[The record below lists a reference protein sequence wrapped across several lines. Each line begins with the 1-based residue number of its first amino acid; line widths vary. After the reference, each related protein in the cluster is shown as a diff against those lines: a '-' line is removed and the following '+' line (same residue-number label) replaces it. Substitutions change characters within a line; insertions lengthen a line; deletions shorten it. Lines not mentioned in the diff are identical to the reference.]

1 MLTQCQTNKA
11 GLSSIATPVLF
22 LTRKQNSMLMGLC
35 GVAENRGIYLRV
47 LKETVHF
54 SVIAPAGSLGY
65 FEQRPRQWRDFA
77 L

>member
-1 MLTQCQTNKA
+1 
-11 GLSSIATPVLF
+11 
-22 LTRKQNSMLMGLC
+22 MLMGLC

-65 FEQRPRQWRDFA
+65 FEQRLRQWRDFA